1 MALYKFQT
9 ANMNSLTALRTHS
22 LFFSKLEKLN
32 DPTENMFG
40 ILPSEENIDPR
51 IIPDINE
58 LRKCSLLCMGT
69 DSENVM
75 LESDLLMWTH
85 YGAELSG
92 ICLVFDDEMLKKS
105 FENHGCKTHQKVEYG
120 YPKLLATDQLLGQ
133 HMGIEEVPGVNF
145 KDRNTERAI
154 NTFIFNKPNCF
165 NYENEYR
172 FLLKESGL
180 ISYNPHSLKK
190 IIIGSK
196 IESESLRN
204 MFIETAK
211 AVNSNVEIYKAY
223 VKENSFKIHIEKCL

>member
-1 MALYKFQT
+1 VALYKFQT

-22 LFFSKLEKLN
+22 LFFSKLENLN

-40 ILPSEENIDPR
+40 ILPSEEKIDPR
-51 IIPDINE
+51 VIPDINE
-58 LRKCSLLCMGT
+58 LQKCSLLCMGT
-69 DSENVM
+69 DSENVI

-92 ICLVFDDEMLKKS
+92 ICLVFDDEILKKS
-105 FENHGCKTHQKVEYG
+105 FEDHGCKTHQKVEYG
-120 YPKLLATDQLLGQ
+120 YPKLLATDQLFSQ
-133 HMGIEEVPGVNF
+133 HMGIEEAPGF
-145 KDRNTERAI
+145 SFQDRNTERAI

-165 NYENEYR
+165 SYENEYR

-180 ISYNPHSLKK
+180 VSYTPNSLKK

-196 IESESLRN
+196 IESESLRD

-211 AVNSNVEIYKAY
+211 TVNSNVEIYKAC
-223 VKENSFKIHIEKCL
+223 VKKNSFKIHIENFL